1 MVVAAVEIM
10 AVGVLQLLAVLA
22 SNVVKKGTG
31 RETAPTQ
38 ALEVEEGL
46 AGVEGMGVER
56 AGAMGAEQVGA
67 MGVQQ
72 GVMRVLKGME
82 GAVLGAQVLSL
93 VHAIN
98 VGSQDTGQRI
108 AQIDRAY
115 C

>member
-1 MVVAAVEIM
+1 MVVAAVEVM

-46 AGVEGMGVER
+46 AGVEGMGV
-56 AGAMGAEQVGA
+56 EQVGA

-108 AQIDRAY
+108 AQIDWAY